1 MASQA
6 DASIKIDVK
15 ADTKAAKD
23 AIKQVN
29 DEAKK
34 AGSEGSAAAGKLEK
48 GIGGVSAAASVA
60 SGSLQ
65 GAVGGANRLA
75 QALGSLSG
83 GLAATA
89 LILAAKLAYDLWQNA
104 KKAKEELESI
114 RLGNLQAGMKN
125 AAEWAE
131 HWRAGVEAATI
142 RAGLASGTRGARDAA
157 ALEAAQARLSVEK
170 EQALAAAGGDS
181 AAAARVNADFEY
193 RAAELA
199 AKVAAAASARA
210 LADIEAKRTANGD
223 LSAILKEELESIQQ
237 AQREAI
243 SIATGKNASAEDARA
258 AADAAA
264 AAGRRILEISGELS
278 RIEAENAALDE
289 RSGIER
295 SRAGTRSAALEAARL
310 RRANAIA
317 GIDRAAEAS
326 GAAAEAG
333 RSASSSSSPLSVA
346 SDAMRRIGAEAGGAA
361 SPVPQKL
368 DLLAQITRE
377 CREYMRRVAE
387 QTRTPV
393 ASFA

>member
-1 MASQA
+1 MSSQA

-23 AIKQVN
+23 AIKQLN

-60 SGSLQ
+60 SGGLQ
-65 GAVGGANRLA
+65 DAMSGAKGLA

-83 GLAATA
+83 GLAVTA
-89 LILAAKLAYDLWQNA
+89 LVLVARLAYDLWQNA
-104 KKAKEELESI
+104 KKAKEEIESI
-114 RLGNLQAGMKN
+114 RLGNLQAGMKG

-131 HWRAGVEAATI
+131 RWRAGVETATL

-170 EQALAAAGGDS
+170 EQALAAAGGDAS
-181 AAAARVNADFEY
+181 AVARVNADFEY

-199 AKVAAAASARA
+199 AKAAADASARA
-210 LADIEAKRTANGD
+210 LADIEAKRSANDD
-223 LSAILKEELESIQQ
+223 LSAILREEFESLQQ

-243 SIATGKNASAEDARA
+243 SVAAGKNTAAEDARA

-264 AAGRRILEISGELS
+264 SAGRRILEINRELA
-278 RIEAENAALDE
+278 RIEDENAALDE
-289 RSGIER
+289 RSAIEGSR
-295 SRAGTRSAALEAARL
+295 SGTRSAALEAARL
-310 RRANAIA
+310 RRDNAIA

-326 GAAAEAG
+326 GAAKDAG
-333 RSASSSSSPLSVA
+333 KASSSPLSVA
-346 SDAMRRIGAEAGGAA
+346 SDAMRRIGAEAGGAV

-387 QTRTPV
+387 QTKTPI
-393 ASFA
+393 ASFS